1 MEIYPELKIVET
13 DNSFELSTHVRLF
26 YKGESYLTYVF
37 EQVFFD
43 NDGKLA
49 RKHCLQSFINTI
61 DLVHTQLEITEELIT
76 KGIVIKE
83 NGKGKD

>member
-1 MEIYPELKIVET
+1 MEIYPDIKIVET
-13 DNSFELSTHVRLF
+13 DNSFELLTHVRLF

-43 NDGKLA
+43 NDGKTA
-49 RKHCLQSFINTI
+49 RKHCLQSFIKTI

-76 KGIVIKE
+76 KGIIIKE
-83 NGKGKD
+83 NGKGKN